1 MERNIM
7 KFDGFQSLM
16 NDTKWEEIWL
26 AMIDIPELIY
36 WRTKDI
42 ENNYFSQWDAEWFYH
57 FKLDGN
63 KESYKTIE
71 WLEIK
76 VESNEIKNK
85 VVKILKE
92 IHVTGEVLNNT
103 IKVYGYSKEGTF
115 IDYI

>member
-1 MERNIM
+1 M
-7 KFDGFQSLM
+7 GFAGYQSLM

-42 ENNYFSQWDAEWFYH
+42 DTKYISHWDAEWFYH
-57 FKLDGN
+57 FKLNGN
-63 KESYKTIE
+63 RESYKTIE

-76 VESNEIKNK
+76 AESEEIKNK
-85 VVKILKE
+85 VIKMLKE
-92 IHVTGEVLNNT
+92 IHVPGEVLSDT
-103 IKVYGYSKEGTF
+103 IKVYGYIKEDSF